1 MKKLI
6 YSIIFSLL
14 YLDYID
20 LYCIFVLEIERVI
33 DIKISIIIMAQKRIY
48 KIGCSGSGWG
58 IWNTETGH
66 KVMSCC
72 SHYHAVES
80 LYNLMGWK
88 WNPAKYRSNY

>member
-1 MKKLI
+1 
-6 YSIIFSLL
+6 
-14 YLDYID
+14 
-20 LYCIFVLEIERVI
+20 
-33 DIKISIIIMAQKRIY
+33 MAQKRIY

-80 LYNLMGWK
+80 LYNLMGWA
-88 WNPAKYRSNY
+88 WNPSKYRG